1 MLKKSRKLKHISIGI
16 FACTVLSL
24 ASVGFSTWIISLGEG
39 NNSLNLAVNIDVSY
53 DFSKVIDYTPSGS
66 DLTLN
71 VEEESS
77 LTLGGSSDIVI
88 SDDVYNSVIES
99 GFNSLT
105 LESSIFI
112 GNENEEP
119 NEENNVNKV
128 TTSTSG
134 AELLIGRENSTELEY
149 FSINTPKIELDIN
162 DFKELG
168 NSFYQIDFFDMSQ
181 FGIVP
186 GSFFKNEDPKSFYEG
201 KVDKYK
207 EAYKTARETNTNTET
222 ALNNYLSVL
231 ELYGND
237 IDTMN
242 QNLNGKEITITLT
255 LVSEGETN

>member
-1 MLKKSRKLKHISIGI
+1 M
-16 FACTVLSL
+16 LSL

-71 VEEESS
+71 VEEKSS

-88 SDDVYNSVIES
+88 SDDVYNSVIGS
-99 GFNSLT
+99 GLNSLT

-128 TTSTSG
+128 TTSTSK
-134 AELLIGRENSTELEY
+134 AESLIGRENSTELEY

-168 NSFYQIDFFDMSQ
+168 NSFYQIDSFDMSQ

-186 GSFFKNEDPKSFYEG
+186 GSFFKNEDPKNFYEEQVEIY
-201 KVDKYK
+201 KQKYI
-207 EAYKTARETNTNTET
+207 EARDANSNIDS
-222 ALNNYLSVL
+222 ALNDYLSVL

-237 IDTMN
+237 IDTMYEK
-242 QNLNGKEITITLT
+242 LNGKVITITLT
-255 LVSEGETN
+255 LISKGEVS

>member
-1 MLKKSRKLKHISIGI
+1 M
-16 FACTVLSL
+16 LSL

-53 DFSKVIDYTPSGS
+53 DFSKVIDYMPSGS

-88 SDDVYNSVIES
+88 SDDVYNSVIGS
-99 GFNSLT
+99 GLNSLT

-119 NEENNVNKV
+119 NEENNANKV
-128 TTSTSG
+128 TTSTSK
-134 AELLIGRENSTELEY
+134 AESLIGRENSTELEY

-168 NSFYQIDFFDMSQ
+168 NSFYQIDSFDMSQ

-186 GSFFKNEDPKSFYEG
+186 GSFFKNEDPKNFYEEQVEIY
-201 KVDKYK
+201 KQKYI
-207 EAYKTARETNTNTET
+207 EARDANSNIDS
-222 ALNNYLSVL
+222 ALNDYLSVL

-237 IDTMN
+237 IDTMYEK
-242 QNLNGKEITITLT
+242 LNGKVITITLT
-255 LVSEGETN
+255 LVS

>member
-71 VEEESS
+71 VEEKSS

-88 SDDVYNSVIES
+88 SDDVYNSVIGS
-99 GFNSLT
+99 GLNSLT

-128 TTSTSG
+128 TTSTSE
-134 AELLIGRENSTELEY
+134 AESLIGRENSTELEY
-149 FSINTPKIELDIN
+149 FSINTPEIKLDIN

-168 NSFYQIDFFDMSQ
+168 NSFYQIDSFDMSQ

-186 GSFFKNEDPKSFYEG
+186 GSFFKNKDPKNFYEEQVEIY
-201 KVDKYK
+201 KQKYI
-207 EAYKTARETNTNTET
+207 EARDANSNIDS
-222 ALNNYLSVL
+222 ALNDYLSVL

-237 IDTMN
+237 IDTMHKK
-242 QNLNGKEITITLT
+242 LNGKVITITITLM
-255 LVSEGETN
+255 S